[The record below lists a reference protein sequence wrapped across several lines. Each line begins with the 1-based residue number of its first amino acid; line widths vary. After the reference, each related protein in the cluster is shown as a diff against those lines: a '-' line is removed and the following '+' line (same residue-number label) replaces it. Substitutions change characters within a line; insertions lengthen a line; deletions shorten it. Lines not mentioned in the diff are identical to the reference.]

1 MKSDSFLEISQLSYS
16 YGDRKAVCD
25 VSLRIKAGT
34 VFGLL
39 GPNGAGKSTLIS
51 CLSGLRRDY
60 SGEFKILGEPFWPS
74 DSDKDR
80 LTIGVVPQ
88 ELALYDKLSAE
99 ENLRLFGRLYGLR
112 GKDLA
117 DRLEH
122 QLDVAGLA
130 DRRRDPVSS
139 FSGGMKRRLNLA
151 AGLIHQPPFVLLDEP
166 TVGVDP
172 QSRSH
177 LFDCLE
183 QLRSDG
189 KTLLY
194 TTHYMEEAERLC
206 DEIAIM
212 NEGSILAIGS
222 ADQLRNEIGD
232 EEASLETVF
241 LTLTG
246 RSLRD

>member
-1 MKSDSFLEISQLSYS
+1 MNEVFLEISDLSYS
-16 YGDRKAVCD
+16 YGERRAVRS
-25 VSLRIKAGT
+25 VSLRIESGT

-51 CLSGLRRDY
+51 CLAGLRRDY
-60 SGEFKILGEPFWPS
+60 EGQFKRLGQIFRPS
-74 DSDKDR
+74 DSEHDR
-80 LTIGVVPQ
+80 QHLGVVPQ
-88 ELALYDKLSAE
+88 ELALYEKLSAE
-99 ENLRLFGRLYGLR
+99 ENLKLFGRLYGLR
-112 GKDLA
+112 GAELK
-117 DRLEH
+117 DRLEQ
-122 QLDVAGLA
+122 QLHLAGLE
-130 DRRRDPVSS
+130 DRRGDAVSS

-151 AGLIHQPPFVLLDEP
+151 AGLIHDPSFVLLDEP

-177 LFDCLE
+177 LFDSLE
-183 QLRSDG
+183 KLKSDG

-206 DEIAIM
+206 DTIAIM
-212 NEGSILAIGS
+212 NEGSILSVGGAN
-222 ADQLRNEIGD
+222 DLKREIGD
-232 EEASLETVF
+232 DQASLETVF

>member
-1 MKSDSFLEISQLSYS
+1 MTDEWFLEVSGLRYR
-16 YGDRKAVCD
+16 YGERVAVEG
-25 VSLRIKAGT
+25 VSLGIKAGS

-51 CLSGLRRDY
+51 CLAGQRQDY
-60 SGEFKILGEPFWPS
+60 AGNLVLQGQPFRPS
-74 DSDKDR
+74 ESEQDR
-80 LTIGVVPQ
+80 QRIGVVPQ
-88 ELALYDKLSAE
+88 ELALYEKLSAE

-112 GKDLA
+112 GAELSQRVDQ
-117 DRLEH
+117 
-122 QLDVAGLA
+122 QLGIAGLT
-130 DRRRDPVSS
+130 DRRRDAVSS

-151 AGLIHQPPFVLLDEP
+151 AGLIHEPSFVLLDEP

-177 LFDCLE
+177 LFECLE
-183 QLRSDG
+183 NLKSDG

-206 DEIAIM
+206 DTIAIM
-212 NEGSILAIGS
+212 NEGRVLAIGS
-222 ADQLRNEIGD
+222 AADLRREIGD
-232 EEASLETVF
+232 DEASLETVF